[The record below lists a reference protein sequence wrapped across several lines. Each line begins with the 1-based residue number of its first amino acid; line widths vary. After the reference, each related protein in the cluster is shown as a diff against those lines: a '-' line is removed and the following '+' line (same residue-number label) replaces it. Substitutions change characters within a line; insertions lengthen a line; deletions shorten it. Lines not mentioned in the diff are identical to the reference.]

1 MTAPSFTKDYAG
13 LCATV
18 ADTLNRQDLAAI
30 VPNFV
35 QLATARLNR
44 VLAEVRHPSMVAHDT
59 ATATSAFLPVPGNF
73 SAPYILQIAGQTLE
87 YVSPDEAK
95 RLSEAGI
102 SGQTRYWTLLGTDFW
117 LLPAPTVAAPVSLD
131 RYFYQTLPDLSDSA
145 TTNWALKRYPDLYLY
160 AALGHSAPYL
170 GADERL
176 QTWESAFQAIL
187 NEIRTEAE
195 RAARPQGTPI
205 ARGRNF

>member
-13 LCATV
+13 LCATI
-18 ADTLNRQDLAAI
+18 ADTILRQDLASV

-35 QLATARLNR
+35 LMATARLNR
-44 VLAEVRHPSMVAHDT
+44 VLAEVRHPSMLAHDT
-59 ATATSAFLPVPGNF
+59 VSAASAMTPVPAQF
-73 SAPYILQIAGQTLE
+73 SSVYLLQIAGQPLE

-95 RLSEAGI
+95 RLTEAKI
-102 SGQTRYWTLLGTDFW
+102 SGATRYWTLLGTNFW

-145 TTNWALKRYPDLYLY
+145 TTNWALTRYPDLYLY

-176 QTWESAFQAIL
+176 QTWESAFQTIL

-205 ARGRNF
+205 ARGRSF